1 MLKNFAKIKKGLTL
15 VEILVVILIIA
26 ILIVALVPRVTAA
39 LDKAKETQVRTDFR
53 NFSLAAESVLREY
66 AGFSGVPLMDA
77 NGKTLKTIGEEFW
90 NKGNNV
96 EENEE
101 TAVTQSL
108 IKAINR
114 YLESSYQFDEKV
126 TTDDG
131 QNPNFGR
138 SAAADPWKK
147 PYEIY
152 FVVRNVDKKDDEFP
166 DPKKPEE
173 NTDKIYVTCNGKTQN
188 EYYPDYSLLCEY
200 HDGEVRT
207 ATAGFG
213 DTISTEYATYAGSVN
228 NKQYVLLASLFTDKT
243 NTSGFSTPKDS
254 SIEPEQ
260 GKDTIF
266 KMEVNNTPARLFI
279 TKEDRLEP
287 HFAEEA
293 NAEEE

>member
-39 LDKAKETQVRTDFR
+39 LDKAKETQIRTDFR

-96 EENEE
+96 EEKEE

-114 YLESSYQFDEKV
+114 YLESSYQFDSRV

-138 SAAADPWKK
+138 STAADPWKK

-152 FVVRNVDKKDDEFP
+152 FVVRNGDKDDAEFP
-166 DPKKPEE
+166 DKPEE

-200 HDGEVRT
+200 HNGEVRT

-213 DTISTEYATYAGSVN
+213 DTISTEYATYAGSAN
-228 NKQYVLLASLFTDKT
+228 NKQYVLLASLFTPET

-254 SIEPEQ
+254 SIEQ

-266 KMEVNNTPARLFI
+266 KMEVNNTPERLFI
-279 TKEDRLEP
+279 TKEDGLEP
-287 HFAEEA
+287 LLAEEA